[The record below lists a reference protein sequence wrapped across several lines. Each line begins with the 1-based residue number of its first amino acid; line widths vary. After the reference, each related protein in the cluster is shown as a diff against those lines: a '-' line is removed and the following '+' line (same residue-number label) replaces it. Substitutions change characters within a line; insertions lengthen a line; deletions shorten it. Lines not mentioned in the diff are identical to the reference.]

1 MGRLLSM
8 INLQSRA
15 WRSTIAASLLMF
27 EALVVLALDIYLII
41 QNFTADNVDDRH
53 ALLGEIIYATAGA
66 AVLALLAFGF
76 YKNKKAQRSP
86 AVLIN
91 LIFLGVSTYMFGEG
105 LWLLGLVTFLV
116 AGTTVV
122 AAISVIPDNK

>member
-1 MGRLLSM
+1 M
-8 INLQSRA
+8 INLASRA
-15 WRSTIAASLLMF
+15 WRSTIAALLILI
-27 EALVVLALDIYLII
+27 EALIVLALDIYLIV
-41 QNFTADNVDDRH
+41 QNFIADNVDDRH

-105 LWLLGLVTFLV
+105 LWLLGLVTLLV

-122 AAISVIPDNK
+122 AAVSVIPENK

>member
-41 QNFTADNVDDRH
+41 QNFIADNVDDRH

-76 YKNKKAQRSP
+76 HKNKKAQRSP

>member
-1 MGRLLSM
+1 M

-15 WRSTIAASLLMF
+15 WRSTIAAALLLL
-27 EALVVLALDIYLII
+27 EALVVISLDIYLII
-41 QNFTADNVDDRH
+41 QNFIADNVDDRH

-66 AVLALLAFGF
+66 AVLTLLAFGF
-76 YKNKKAQRSP
+76 YKSKNAQRSP

-122 AAISVIPDNK
+122 AAVSVIPENK

>member
-1 MGRLLSM
+1 MVS
-8 INLQSRA
+8 
-15 WRSTIAASLLMF
+15 
-27 EALVVLALDIYLII
+27 LDIYLIV
-41 QNFTADNVDDRH
+41 QNFIADNVDDRH

-76 YKNKKAQRSP
+76 YKNKRAQRSP
-86 AVLIN
+86 SVLIN

-122 AAISVIPDNK
+122 AAVSVIPENK

>member
-76 YKNKKAQRSP
+76 HKNKKAQRSP